1 MPDTR
6 RLTTANGVDLL
17 MDATSVFGLLADL
30 ATWPQLFDEVVHTEV
45 LEDES
50 TRQLGRIWSVT
61 EGRPHAWTSTR
72 RLDWARR
79 SITFQRVEPVEPIA
93 FTYGE
98 WHVVDRGSGR
108 CRVLLR
114 QDFTAEVRDDE
125 QYERLQE
132 QLGAAAV
139 GQLHAL
145 RSSVHTGSGHAD
157 LQFEVRATTVL
168 PFGPGRPDAI
178 AQLARPELWTRLPHV
193 RSAEA
198 HGAHGLW
205 NAGGHRVTVLKLD
218 RVDPDGGSAQRQQ
231 MQIVL
236 PPTTFRLDK
245 PETPDPEK
253 LDPEQLEPDHPEPD
267 HLERVTHELVF
278 KELDPPPSVAA
289 HTGRWS
295 VRAIA
300 ADKALV
306 TVRHTVTLDAVGV
319 FAQFGADVTLT
330 QARRQVRDAVLTED
344 ELLLDGLRDLVVP
357 DAEEPT

>member
-50 TRQLGRIWSVT
+50 TRQLGRIWSVS
-61 EGRPHAWTSTR
+61 EGRPYAWTSTR
-72 RLDWARR
+72 RLDWERR
-79 SITFQRVEPVEPIA
+79 SITFQRVEPADPLA
-93 FTYGE
+93 FTCGE

-114 QDFTAEVRDDE
+114 QDFTAEVRDDA
-125 QYERLQE
+125 QYEQLQE

-168 PFGPGRPDAI
+168 PVGPDHPEAI
-178 AQLARPELWTRLPHV
+178 AQLDRPELWTRLPQV

-198 HGAHGLW
+198 HGTHGLW
-205 NAGGHRVTVLKLD
+205 NGGGHRVTVLQLV
-218 RVDPDGGSAQRQQ
+218 RVAPDGETARRRQ
-231 MQIVL
+231 MQIAL

-245 PETPDPEK
+245 PETP
-253 LDPEQLEPDHPEPD
+253 EPHHPEDAEAAAADPGA
-267 HLERVTHELVF
+267 ERATHELVF

-300 ADKALV
+300 ADKALI

-330 QARRQVRDAVLTED
+330 QARQQVRDAVLVED
-344 ELLLDGLRDLVVP
+344 ELLLAGLRDLVAP
-357 DAEEPT
+357 DVQGPT